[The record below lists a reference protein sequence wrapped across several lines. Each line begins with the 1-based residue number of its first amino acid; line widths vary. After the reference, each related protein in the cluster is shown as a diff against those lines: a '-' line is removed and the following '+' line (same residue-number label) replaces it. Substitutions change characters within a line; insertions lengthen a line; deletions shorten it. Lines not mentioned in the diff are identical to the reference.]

1 MKSSAFPYFGTN
13 PRSEEPFLNISKG
26 DRKGHRSYG
35 GRVYWQDETYN
46 DSRVLV
52 HVPETFD
59 VSKPGVIVVFFH
71 GNGATLERDVRDRQL
86 VPQQISDSGVNAV
99 LLAPQLAVNAADSS
113 AGKFWQP
120 GGFKRFIDE
129 SASHLARL
137 YGDPK
142 SAQAF
147 ANLPI
152 VIVGYSGGF
161 LPTAWSLEVGGIPNR
176 VRGVF
181 LLDAVY
187 GELDKF
193 ASWIEKN
200 RTGFFV
206 SSYTRYT
213 KRRDQELMQMLRDK
227 GITVTESMDGPLR
240 PGSVVFVQTPDGVT
254 HRDYVTQAWTEHPV
268 KDVLV
273 KMAATPALD
282 PDRQR
287 AVARAGKRLFAA
299 SHCLRRDRRLRQD
312 HRHQRQ
318 RDKGRR
324 DIARGVKEI
333 ARVQKA
339 ADRRSDRLPD
349 IEHRGIER
357 HRGGCE
363 RRRCAD
369 QPHLLHRIGGRK
381 AQPPDRDGH
390 RHQRI
395 DAGAERPA
403 GYAGQQQRREQHRG
417 LPGAP
422 GIDDAGCDRDA
433 DETAHAVEREHQPD
447 RVRPRARQLRQ
458 QRPHEGEHHELAGH
472 LQRRDQQ
479 QQHDHAGCGR
489 HRSRS

>member
-1 MKSSAFPYFGTN
+1 MAALLVPLSIAIVQYDKSPGAAALAANTEGAHAMSGKAQVAADTFEDRFPQPKFADRFPTANESLLQMSREVALAPQQRTGRTDPVRVASLTPTLNLPAPTEREELTTLISMKSSAFPYFGNN
-13 PRSEEPFLNISKG
+13 PRSEAPFLNISKG
-26 DRKGHRSYG
+26 DRKGRRSNN

-52 HVPETFD
+52 HVPEMFD
-59 VSKPGVIVVFFH
+59 VRKPGVIVVFFH

-129 SASHLARL
+129 SAGHLARL

-161 LPTAWSLEVGGIPNR
+161 VPTAWSLEVGGIPNR

-213 KRRDQELMQMLRDK
+213 KRRDLELMQMLRDK
-227 GITVTESMDGPLR
+227 GIAVSESMDGPLR
-240 PGSVVFVQTPDGVT
+240 PGSVVFVQTRDGIT
-254 HRDYVTQAWTEHPV
+254 HRNYVTQAWTEHPV
-268 KDVLV
+268 KEVLV
-273 KMAATPALD
+273 KMAATPALT
-282 PDRQR
+282 R
-287 AVARAGKRLFAA
+287 VA
-299 SHCLRRDRRLRQD
+299 S
-312 HRHQRQ
+312 
-318 RDKGRR
+318 
-324 DIARGVKEI
+324 
-333 ARVQKA
+333 
-339 ADRRSDRLPD
+339 
-349 IEHRGIER
+349 
-357 HRGGCE
+357 
-363 RRRCAD
+363 
-369 QPHLLHRIGGRK
+369 
-381 AQPPDRDGH
+381 
-390 RHQRI
+390 
-395 DAGAERPA
+395 
-403 GYAGQQQRREQHRG
+403 
-417 LPGAP
+417 AP
-422 GIDDAGCDRDA
+422 WATNR
-433 DETAHAVEREHQPD
+433 
-447 RVRPRARQLRQ
+447 
-458 QRPHEGEHHELAGH
+458 
-472 LQRRDQQ
+472 
-479 QQHDHAGCGR
+479 
-489 HRSRS
+489 